1 MPQSPKPKD
10 GSASE
15 EQPSTP
21 PKFSFDKKKLE
32 DKIANV
38 EAYYKSFAGKTG
50 YNPFFYLHKTVAP
63 LKTRLASGEQSEE
76 LHGLIMSLINKEPLA
91 PGCSPLVGVNK

>member
-1 MPQSPKPKD
+1 MPQAPRPKD
-10 GSASE
+10 E
-15 EQPSTP
+15 VDDQP
-21 PKFSFDKKKLE
+21 KQFSFDKKKLE

-63 LKTRLASGEQSEE
+63 LKARLASGEQSEE
-76 LHGLIMSLINKEPLA
+76 LHNLIMSLVNKEPLA

>member
-1 MPQSPKPKD
+1 MPQAPKPKD
-10 GSASE
+10 ESN
-15 EQPSTP
+15 EQSSPQ
-21 PKFSFDKKKLE
+21 FSFDKKKLE

-50 YNPFFYLHKTVAP
+50 YNPFFYLHKTVTP

-76 LHGLIMSLINKEPLA
+76 LHNAIIALTNKEPLA